1 MRAAVIVNPTKFT
14 DLDLAQSRLDVAVRQ
29 LGFEPPTWITTTADR
44 PGTDQAR
51 DVLAEGVDLILVWG
65 GDGTVNAVADAMISG
80 GVPLGLLPGGTGNL
94 LARNLGVPL
103 YLSGAV
109 RTAYLGLD
117 HAIDTLAV
125 SLGQGVVRT
134 SLVMVG
140 TGWDAAMMDVN
151 ETLKQRIGWA
161 AYAFEGAK
169 QFREHPLRMRIS
181 VDGSPP
187 TRYYG
192 RTCLVANVGTLVA
205 GLQLVPEAKVDDGL
219 LDVLVLDPTR
229 PAAWART
236 TWTLARGKSPGN
248 AASRTLLQGHEVVV
262 STHAARPRQID
273 GDLVEP
279 GHGFRVKVRPRSL
292 VVRVPQHPS
301 GRKTPR

>member
-1 MRAAVIVNPTKFT
+1 MRAAVVVNPTKLP
-14 DLDLAQSRLDVAVRQ
+14 DLAAARSRLDLAVQQ
-29 LGFEPPTWITTTADR
+29 LGFEPPTWIPTTLEEQ
-44 PGTDQAR
+44 GTTQAR
-51 DVLAEGVDLILVWG
+51 GLVHSDVDLVLVWG
-65 GDGTVNAVADAMISG
+65 GDGTVNAVADGLVGSN
-80 GVPLGLLPGGTGNL
+80 VPLGLLPGGTGNL
-94 LARNLGVPL
+94 LARNLDIPL

-109 RTAYLGLD
+109 RTAYLGRD
-117 HAIDTLAV
+117 RAIDTLAV
-125 SLGQGVVRT
+125 SLGHGVLRT
-134 SLVMVG
+134 SLVMAG

-151 ETLKQRIGWA
+151 ETLKARIGWA
-161 AYAFEGAK
+161 AYALEGAK

-229 PAAWART
+229 PTAWVRT
-236 TWTLARGKSPGN
+236 SWTLARGKSPAN
-248 AASRTLLQGHEVVV
+248 APGRTLLQGREVVV
-262 STHAARPRQID
+262 TTHSPRPRQID

-292 VVRVPQHPS
+292 VVRVPQ
-301 GRKTPR
+301 